1 MELRAMLQAEGY
13 DAWCSDIS
21 CDTPTSPVNGS
32 DNDWFGQDGMTRTS
46 TSVTATKLA
55 LTRIKSTDSYN
66 GLHFLY
72 PKSHSGICLNR
83 VMHSWWILHNFVLD
97 KFFSCSSVDGSYQ

>member
-1 MELRAMLQAEGY
+1 MTIAFMYKPQGMELRAMLQQEGF

-32 DNDWFGQDGMTRTS
+32 DNDLLGQDGMTRTS
-46 TSVTATKLA
+46 TSVAATKHA

-66 GLHFLY
+66 GLHFLN
-72 PKSHSGICLNR
+72 SRSFL
-83 VMHSWWILHNFVLD
+83 V
-97 KFFSCSSVDGSYQ
+97 SV